1 MKKENTL
8 VIILAAAVLLMTL
21 FVFSNS
27 LKGPEQS
34 GNESGMVANFIE
46 PLFEAL
52 FGEGHGIDVDFIV
65 RKAAH
70 FTEFC
75 VLAVFCACLANSLKK
90 RFGYPLLGYTLF
102 YLLAVAVCDEFIQS
116 FTGRGSSVRD
126 VLIDF
131 SGAAFGV
138 GAVCAVCAIKKYVS
152 RKNYRVKETSNEGTY
167 N

>member
-1 MKKENTL
+1 MKKENIP
-8 VIILAAAVLLMTL
+8 VIILAAAVILMTL

-27 LKGPEQS
+27 FKGPEQS
-34 GNESGMVANFIE
+34 GNESGIVAKFIE
-46 PLFEAL
+46 PLFDSL
-52 FGEGHGIDVDFIV
+52 FGEEHGIDVHFLV

-75 VLAVFCACLANSLKK
+75 ALAVLCVNFANSLKK
-90 RFGYPLLGYTLF
+90 RFGFSLLGYTLF

-131 SGAAFGV
+131 IGAAFGV
-138 GAVCAVCAIKKYVS
+138 GIVYAVCEIKKHTT
-152 RKNYRVKETSNEGTY
+152 RKKLQFEDNNI
-167 N
+167 

>member
-1 MKKENTL
+1 MKKENIP
-8 VIILAAAVLLMTL
+8 VIVLAAAVLIMTL

-27 LKGPEQS
+27 LKGPELS
-34 GNESGMVANFIE
+34 GSESGLVASVVE
-46 PLFEAL
+46 PIFDAL
-52 FGEGHGIDVDFIV
+52 FGEDHGIDVHFLV

-75 VLAVFCACLANSLKK
+75 VLAVLCANLANALKK
-90 RFGYPLLGYTLF
+90 RFGLPLLGYTLF

-131 SGAAFGV
+131 SGALFGV
-138 GAVCAVCAIKKYVS
+138 GAVFAVCALKRSIQ
-152 RKNYRVKETSNEGTY
+152 KNRHLKENENEDTR